1 MVPTVRKEDQ
11 ENDGGGGRSISTQ
24 AESLTLKDAYILLLK
39 EVEIATLQS
48 ISLDT
53 YQNIAIVLESL
64 RGQRYEGVEEKIR
77 DKMVDMI
84 CISAEILLET
94 RYRKFLEQQQQA
106 NESGLYSTINA
117 GVDYSKLTEEEKYIL
132 DGQKESDKRR
142 MAVLAATLRGRP
154 KVLES
159 ISARIRSKQV
169 VVRFIKPMEQFI
181 GTNMIKYGPFLQED
195 VAVIPFE
202 NARSLIE
209 NGEAVEIQITY

>member
-11 ENDGGGGRSISTQ
+11 EKDGGGGRSISTQ

-39 EVEIATLQS
+39 EVEAATLQP

-77 DKMVDMI
+77 DRMVDMI
-84 CISAEILLET
+84 CNSAEILLET
-94 RYRKFLEQQQQA
+94 RYRKLLEQQQA
-106 NESGLYSTINA
+106 GESALHSTINA

-181 GTNMIKYGPFLQED
+181 GTNMTKYGPFLQED

-209 NGEAVEIQITY
+209 NGEAVEIQIT

>member
-1 MVPTVRKEDQ
+1 VVPTIRKEDQ
-11 ENDGGGGRSISTQ
+11 EKEGGGGRSINTQ
-24 AESLTLKDAYILLLK
+24 TESLTLKDAYILLLK

-77 DKMVDMI
+77 DRMVDMI
-84 CISAEILLET
+84 CNSAEILLET
-94 RYRKFLEQQQQA
+94 RYRKLLEQQQA
-106 NESGLYSTINA
+106 GESALHSTINA

-181 GTNMIKYGPFLQED
+181 GTNMTKYGPFLQED

-209 NGEAVEIQITY
+209 NGEAVEIQIT

>member
-1 MVPTVRKEDQ
+1 VVPTVRKEDQ
-11 ENDGGGGRSISTQ
+11 EKEGGGRSISTQ
-24 AESLTLKDAYILLLK
+24 TELLTLKDAYSLLLK
-39 EVEIATLQS
+39 EVEIATIQS

-77 DKMVDMI
+77 DRMVDMI
-84 CISAEILLET
+84 CNSAEILLET
-94 RYRKFLEQQQQA
+94 RYRKLLGQQQQA
-106 NESGLYSTINA
+106 NESALHSTINA

-181 GTNMIKYGPFLQED
+181 GTNMTKYGPFLQED

-209 NGEAVEIQITY
+209 NGEAVEIQIT

>member
-1 MVPTVRKEDQ
+1 VVPTVRRED
-11 ENDGGGGRSISTQ
+11 EEKDGGGERSISTQ
-24 AESLTLKDAYILLLK
+24 AESLTLKDAYSILQK

-48 ISLDT
+48 ISLNT
-53 YQNIAIVLESL
+53 YQNIAIVLENL

-77 DKMVDMI
+77 DRMVDMI

-94 RYRKFLEQQQQA
+94 RYRKLVEQQQA
-106 NESGLYSTINA
+106 NESALYSTINA
-117 GVDYSKLTEEEKYIL
+117 GVNYSKLTEEEKYIL
-132 DGQKESDKRR
+132 DGQTESDKRR
-142 MAVLAATLRGRP
+142 MAVLSATQRGRP

-181 GTNMIKYGPFLQED
+181 GTNMTKYGPFLQED

-209 NGEAVEIQITY
+209 NGEAVEIQIA

>member
-11 ENDGGGGRSISTQ
+11 EKEGGGRSISTQ
-24 AESLTLKDAYILLLK
+24 TELLTLKDAYSLLLK
-39 EVEIATLQS
+39 EVEIATIQS

-77 DKMVDMI
+77 DRMVDMI
-84 CISAEILLET
+84 CNSAEILLET
-94 RYRKFLEQQQQA
+94 RYRKLLGQQQQA
-106 NESGLYSTINA
+106 NESALHSTINA

-181 GTNMIKYGPFLQED
+181 GTNMTKYGPFLQED

-209 NGEAVEIQITY
+209 NGEAVEIQIT

>member
-1 MVPTVRKEDQ
+1 MVPTIRKEDQ
-11 ENDGGGGRSISTQ
+11 EKEGGGGRSINTQ
-24 AESLTLKDAYILLLK
+24 TESLTLKDAYSLLLK

-77 DKMVDMI
+77 DRMVDMI
-84 CISAEILLET
+84 CNSAEILLET
-94 RYRKFLEQQQQA
+94 RYRKLLEQQQA
-106 NESGLYSTINA
+106 GESALHSTINA

-181 GTNMIKYGPFLQED
+181 GTNMTKYGPFLQED

-209 NGEAVEIQITY
+209 NGEAVEIQIT

>member
-1 MVPTVRKEDQ
+1 
-11 ENDGGGGRSISTQ
+11 
-24 AESLTLKDAYILLLK
+24 LLK

>member
-1 MVPTVRKEDQ
+1 VVPTVRKEDQ
-11 ENDGGGGRSISTQ
+11 EKDGGGGRSISTQ

-77 DKMVDMI
+77 DRMVDMI
-84 CISAEILLET
+84 CNSAEILLET
-94 RYRKFLEQQQQA
+94 RYRKLLEQQQA
-106 NESGLYSTINA
+106 GESALHSTINA

-181 GTNMIKYGPFLQED
+181 GTNMTKYGPFLQED

-209 NGEAVEIQITY
+209 NGEAVEIQIT

>member
-1 MVPTVRKEDQ
+1 MVPTIRKEDQ
-11 ENDGGGGRSISTQ
+11 EKEGGGGRSINTQ
-24 AESLTLKDAYILLLK
+24 TESLTLKDAYILLLK

-77 DKMVDMI
+77 DRMVDMI
-84 CISAEILLET
+84 CNSAEILLET
-94 RYRKFLEQQQQA
+94 RYRKLLEQQQA
-106 NESGLYSTINA
+106 GESALHSTINA

-181 GTNMIKYGPFLQED
+181 GTNMTKYGPFLQED

-209 NGEAVEIQITY
+209 NGEAVEIQIT

>member
-1 MVPTVRKEDQ
+1 MVPTIRKEDQ
-11 ENDGGGGRSISTQ
+11 EKEGGGGRSINTQ
-24 AESLTLKDAYILLLK
+24 TESLTLKDAYILLLK

-94 RYRKFLEQQQQA
+94 RYRKLLEQQQA
-106 NESGLYSTINA
+106 GESALHSTINA

-181 GTNMIKYGPFLQED
+181 GTNMTKYGPFLQED

-209 NGEAVEIQITY
+209 NGEAVEIQIT

>member
-1 MVPTVRKEDQ
+1 MVPTIRKEDQ
-11 ENDGGGGRSISTQ
+11 EKEGGGGRSINTQ
-24 AESLTLKDAYILLLK
+24 TESLTLKDAYILLLK

-77 DKMVDMI
+77 DRMVDMI
-84 CISAEILLET
+84 CNSAEILLET
-94 RYRKFLEQQQQA
+94 RYRKLLEQQQA
-106 NESGLYSTINA
+106 GESALHSTINA

-159 ISARIRSKQV
+159 ISARIRFKQV

-181 GTNMIKYGPFLQED
+181 GTNMTKYGPFLQED

-209 NGEAVEIQITY
+209 NGEAVEIQIT

>member
-1 MVPTVRKEDQ
+1 MVPTIRKEDQ
-11 ENDGGGGRSISTQ
+11 EKEGGGGRSINTQ
-24 AESLTLKDAYILLLK
+24 TESLTLKDAYSLLLK

-77 DKMVDMI
+77 DRMVDMI
-84 CISAEILLET
+84 CNSAEILLET
-94 RYRKFLEQQQQA
+94 RYRKLLKQQQQA
-106 NESGLYSTINA
+106 GESALHSTINA

-181 GTNMIKYGPFLQED
+181 GTNMTKYGPFLQED

-209 NGEAVEIQITY
+209 NGEAVEIQIT

>member
-11 ENDGGGGRSISTQ
+11 EIEGGGGRSISTQ
-24 AESLTLKDAYILLLK
+24 AESLTLKDAYSLLLK
-39 EVEIATLQS
+39 EVEIATLQP
-48 ISLDT
+48 ISFDT

-77 DKMVDMI
+77 DRMVDMI
-84 CISAEILLET
+84 CNSAEILLET
-94 RYRKFLEQQQQA
+94 RYRKLLEQQQA
-106 NESGLYSTINA
+106 SESALHSTINA

-181 GTNMIKYGPFLQED
+181 GTNMTKYGPFLQED

-209 NGEAVEIQITY
+209 NGEAVEIQIT

>member
-11 ENDGGGGRSISTQ
+11 EKDGGGGRSISTQ

-39 EVEIATLQS
+39 EVEAATLQP

-209 NGEAVEIQITY
+209 NGEAVEIQIT

>member
-1 MVPTVRKEDQ
+1 MVPTIRKEDQ
-11 ENDGGGGRSISTQ
+11 EKEGGGGRSINTQ
-24 AESLTLKDAYILLLK
+24 TESLTLKDAYSLLLK

-77 DKMVDMI
+77 DRMVDMI
-84 CISAEILLET
+84 CNSAEILLET
-94 RYRKFLEQQQQA
+94 RYRKLLEQQQQA
-106 NESGLYSTINA
+106 GESALHSTINA

-181 GTNMIKYGPFLQED
+181 GTNMTKYGPFLQED

-209 NGEAVEIQITY
+209 NGEAVEIQIT

>member
-1 MVPTVRKEDQ
+1 VVPTIRKEDQ
-11 ENDGGGGRSISTQ
+11 EKEGGGGRSINTQ
-24 AESLTLKDAYILLLK
+24 TESLTLKDAYSLLLK

-77 DKMVDMI
+77 DRMVDMI
-84 CISAEILLET
+84 CNSAEILLET
-94 RYRKFLEQQQQA
+94 RYRKLLEQQQA
-106 NESGLYSTINA
+106 GESALHSTINA

-181 GTNMIKYGPFLQED
+181 GTNMTKYGPFLQED

-209 NGEAVEIQITY
+209 NGEAVEIQIT

>member
-1 MVPTVRKEDQ
+1 VVPTVGKEDQ
-11 ENDGGGGRSISTQ
+11 EKEGGGRSISTQ
-24 AESLTLKDAYILLLK
+24 TELLTLKDAYSLLLK
-39 EVEIATLQS
+39 EVEIATIQS

-77 DKMVDMI
+77 DRMVDMI
-84 CISAEILLET
+84 CNSAEILLET
-94 RYRKFLEQQQQA
+94 RYRKLLEQQQQA
-106 NESGLYSTINA
+106 NESALHSTINA

-181 GTNMIKYGPFLQED
+181 GTNMTKYGPFLQED

-209 NGEAVEIQITY
+209 NGEAVEIQIT

>member
-1 MVPTVRKEDQ
+1 VVPTVRKEDQ
-11 ENDGGGGRSISTQ
+11 EKDGGGGRSISTQ

-39 EVEIATLQS
+39 EVEAATLQP

-181 GTNMIKYGPFLQED
+181 GTNMTKYGPFLQED

-209 NGEAVEIQITY
+209 NGEAVEIQIT

>member
-1 MVPTVRKEDQ
+1 VVPTVRKEDQ
-11 ENDGGGGRSISTQ
+11 EKEGGGGRSISTQ

-39 EVEIATLQS
+39 EVEAATLQP

-53 YQNIAIVLESL
+53 YQNIAIALESL

-209 NGEAVEIQITY
+209 NGEAMEIQITY

>member
-1 MVPTVRKEDQ
+1 VVPTVRKEDQ
-11 ENDGGGGRSISTQ
+11 EKEGGEGRSINTQ
-24 AESLTLKDAYILLLK
+24 TESLTLKDAYSLLLK

-77 DKMVDMI
+77 DRMVDMI
-84 CISAEILLET
+84 CNSAEILLET
-94 RYRKFLEQQQQA
+94 RYRKLLEQQQQA
-106 NESGLYSTINA
+106 GGSALHSTINA

-181 GTNMIKYGPFLQED
+181 GTNMTKYGPFLQED

-209 NGEAVEIQITY
+209 NGEAVEIQIT

>member
-1 MVPTVRKEDQ
+1 MVPTIRKEDQ
-11 ENDGGGGRSISTQ
+11 EKEGGGGGRSISTQ
-24 AESLTLKDAYILLLK
+24 TESLTLKDAYSLLLK

-53 YQNIAIVLESL
+53 YQNIATVLESL

-77 DKMVDMI
+77 DRMVDMI
-84 CISAEILLET
+84 CNSAEILLET
-94 RYRKFLEQQQQA
+94 RYRKLLEQQQA
-106 NESGLYSTINA
+106 GESALHSTINA

-181 GTNMIKYGPFLQED
+181 GTNMTKYGPFLQED

-209 NGEAVEIQITY
+209 NGEAVEIQIT

>member
-1 MVPTVRKEDQ
+1 VVPTVRKQDQ
-11 ENDGGGGRSISTQ
+11 EEDGGRGRSISTQ
-24 AESLTLKDAYILLLK
+24 AESLTLKDAYSLLLK
-39 EVEIATLQS
+39 EVEIVTLQS

-77 DKMVDMI
+77 DRMVDMI
-84 CISAEILLET
+84 CISAEILLEI
-94 RYRKFLEQQQQA
+94 RYRKLLEQQQQA
-106 NESGLYSTINA
+106 NESGLHSTINS

-142 MAVLAATLRGRP
+142 TAVLAATLRGRP

-181 GTNMIKYGPFLQED
+181 GTNMTKYGPFLQED

-209 NGEAVEIQITY
+209 NDEAVEIQIT

>member
-1 MVPTVRKEDQ
+1 MVPTIRKEDQ
-11 ENDGGGGRSISTQ
+11 EKEGGGGRSINTQ
-24 AESLTLKDAYILLLK
+24 TESLTLKDAYSLLLK

-77 DKMVDMI
+77 DRMVDMI
-84 CISAEILLET
+84 CNSAEILLET
-94 RYRKFLEQQQQA
+94 RYRKLLEQQQQA
-106 NESGLYSTINA
+106 GGSALHSTINA

-181 GTNMIKYGPFLQED
+181 GTNMTKYGPFLQED

-209 NGEAVEIQITY
+209 NGEAVEIQIT

>member
-1 MVPTVRKEDQ
+1 VVPTVRRED
-11 ENDGGGGRSISTQ
+11 EEKDGGGERSISTQ
-24 AESLTLKDAYILLLK
+24 AESLTLKDAYSILLK

-48 ISLDT
+48 ISLNT
-53 YQNIAIVLESL
+53 YQNIAIVLENL

-77 DKMVDMI
+77 DRMVDMI

-94 RYRKFLEQQQQA
+94 RYRKLVEQQQA
-106 NESGLYSTINA
+106 NESALYSTINA
-117 GVDYSKLTEEEKYIL
+117 GVNYSKLTEEEKYIL
-132 DGQKESDKRR
+132 DGQTESDKRR
-142 MAVLAATLRGRP
+142 MAVVSATQRGRP

-181 GTNMIKYGPFLQED
+181 GTNMTKYGPFLQED

-209 NGEAVEIQITY
+209 NGEAVEIQIA

>member
-1 MVPTVRKEDQ
+1 VVPTVRKEDQ
-11 ENDGGGGRSISTQ
+11 EKEGGGGRSINTQ
-24 AESLTLKDAYILLLK
+24 TESLTLKDAYSLLLK

-77 DKMVDMI
+77 DRMVDMI
-84 CISAEILLET
+84 CNSAEILLET
-94 RYRKFLEQQQQA
+94 RYRKLLEQQQQA
-106 NESGLYSTINA
+106 GGSALHSTINA

-181 GTNMIKYGPFLQED
+181 GTNMTKYGPFLQED

-209 NGEAVEIQITY
+209 NGEAVEIQIT

>member
-11 ENDGGGGRSISTQ
+11 EKEGGGGRSISTQ
-24 AESLTLKDAYILLLK
+24 TESLTLKDAYSLLLK

-77 DKMVDMI
+77 DRMVDMI
-84 CISAEILLET
+84 CNSAEILLET
-94 RYRKFLEQQQQA
+94 RYRKLLEQQQQA
-106 NESGLYSTINA
+106 GESALHSTINA

-181 GTNMIKYGPFLQED
+181 GTNMTKYGPFLQED
-195 VAVIPFE
+195 VTVIPFE

-209 NGEAVEIQITY
+209 NGEAVEIQIT

>member
-1 MVPTVRKEDQ
+1 MVPTIRKEDQ
-11 ENDGGGGRSISTQ
+11 EKEGGGGGRSINTQ
-24 AESLTLKDAYILLLK
+24 TESLTLKDAYSLLLK

-77 DKMVDMI
+77 DRMVDMI
-84 CISAEILLET
+84 CNSAEILLET
-94 RYRKFLEQQQQA
+94 RYRKLLEQQQQA
-106 NESGLYSTINA
+106 GESALHSTINA

-181 GTNMIKYGPFLQED
+181 GTNMTKYGPFLQED

-209 NGEAVEIQITY
+209 NGEAVEIQIT

>member
-11 ENDGGGGRSISTQ
+11 EKDGGGGRSISTQ

-39 EVEIATLQS
+39 EVEAATLQP

-77 DKMVDMI
+77 DRMVDMI

-94 RYRKFLEQQQQA
+94 RYRKLLEQQQQA

-181 GTNMIKYGPFLQED
+181 GINMTKYGPFLQED

-209 NGEAVEIQITY
+209 NGEAVEIQIT

>member
-1 MVPTVRKEDQ
+1 VVPTIRKEDQ
-11 ENDGGGGRSISTQ
+11 EKEGGGGRSINTQ
-24 AESLTLKDAYILLLK
+24 TESLTLKDAYILLLK
-39 EVEIATLQS
+39 EDEIATLQS

-77 DKMVDMI
+77 DRMVDMI
-84 CISAEILLET
+84 CNSAEILLET
-94 RYRKFLEQQQQA
+94 RYRKLLEQQQQA
-106 NESGLYSTINA
+106 GGSALHSTINA

-181 GTNMIKYGPFLQED
+181 GTNMTKYGPFLQED